1 MMSNKLTY
9 KKLYVN
15 SKFRLP
21 QSRSSSDFVIELQEN
36 MECHRVVKCGLQK
49 YPCLLH
55 LRQPRLDF
63 MNIYM

>member
-9 KKLYVN
+9 KKVYVN

-49 YPCLLH
+49 CLYQLH
-55 LRQPRLDF
+55 LRQQKLGF

>member
-9 KKLYVN
+9 KKVYVN

-21 QSRSSSDFVIELQEN
+21 QSRSSSDLSLNSKKIWK
-36 MECHRVVKCGLQK
+36 CHRVVKCGLQK
-49 YPCLLH
+49 CLYQLH
-55 LRQPRLDF
+55 LRQQKLGF